1 MRAMNRILALA
12 AAIALLATAAP
23 GPARAGKPNIIK
35 GCKKCH
41 TAEAG
46 TIRGKMKS
54 VSEKF
59 PTFQVAVGKVVW
71 IVNYDDDVK
80 IKEGDKVGGPDR
92 FSAIPAGKE
101 ILITYSGEEARPLAT
116 QVAVKQPYEVPEEMI
131 ISLEDVK
138 ALVAKGPEAG
148 GYTLIDARPSLP
160 YMQGHIPTAKS
171 LPYGAFEK
179 KHAKVLPRDK
189 TGLVVFYCGGFT

>member
-1 MRAMNRILALA
+1 MRITNRTLALA
-12 AAIALLATAAP
+12 AVFALLATAVP

-35 GCKKCH
+35 GCRKCH
-41 TAEAG
+41 TAEPG

-59 PTFQVAVGKVVW
+59 PTFQIAVGKVVW
-71 IVNYDDDVK
+71 IVNYDDTVK
-80 IKEGDKVGGPDR
+80 IKEGDNVSGPER

-101 ILITYSGEEARPLAT
+101 ILITYSGEEAKPLAT
-116 QVAVKQPYEVPEEMI
+116 QVAVKQPYEVPEEML

-148 GYTLIDARPSLP
+148 NYTLIDARPPPP
-160 YMQGHIPTAKS
+160 YLQGHIPTAKS

-179 KHAKVLPRDK
+179 KHAKVLPQDK
-189 TGLVVFYCGGFT
+189 ASLVVFYCGGFT